1 MAEIKDTL
9 IADLKDAMRAKDQV
23 KLRTIRSLKSAIMER
38 EIALRTGGEA
48 ELTKEQEVEVLQKQ
62 AKRRRDSIEQ
72 YASAGRED
80 LADKER
86 EELIVIEGYLPEQL
100 TDEKIRSVVDA
111 IVADLGATSM
121 KQMGAVMGKA
131 MQAMKGQADGKRV
144 QAAVK
149 AALTGN

>member
-9 IADLKDAMRAKDQV
+9 MADLKDAMRAKDQV
-23 KLRTIRSLKSAIMER
+23 KLRTIRSLKSAIMDR
-38 EIALRTGGEA
+38 EIGMRKGGEA
-48 ELTKEQEVEVLQKQ
+48 ELTKAQEVEVLQKQ
-62 AKRRRDSIEQ
+62 AKRRRDAIEQ
-72 YASAGRED
+72 YDAAGRDD
-80 LADKER
+80 LAGKER
-86 EELIVIEGYLPEQL
+86 EELVVIEAYLPEQL

-111 IVADLGATSM
+111 IVAEVGATSM

-144 QAAVK
+144 QVAVR

>member
-9 IADLKDAMRAKDQV
+9 MADLKDAMRAKDQV

-38 EIALRTGGEA
+38 EIAMRTGGEA
-48 ELTKEQEVEVLQKQ
+48 ELTQAQEVEVLQKQ
-62 AKRRRDSIEQ
+62 AKRRRDAIEQ
-72 YASAGRED
+72 YDAAGRED
-80 LADKER
+80 LASKER
-86 EELIVIEGYLPEQL
+86 EELVVIEAYLPEQL

-111 IVADLGATSM
+111 IVAEVGATSM

-144 QAAVK
+144 QVAVR

>member
-9 IADLKDAMRAKDQV
+9 MADLKDAMRAKDQV

-38 EIALRTGGEA
+38 EIAMRTGGEA
-48 ELTKEQEVEVLQKQ
+48 ELTKAQEVEVLQKQ
-62 AKRRRDSIEQ
+62 AKRRRDAIEQ
-72 YASAGRED
+72 YDAAGRED
-80 LADKER
+80 LASKER
-86 EELIVIEGYLPEQL
+86 EELVVIEAYLPEQL

-111 IVADLGATSM
+111 IVAEVGATSM

-144 QAAVK
+144 QVAVR